1 MSQDDPA
8 QLSEAE
14 LFALVERIRQH
25 EPELVASGG
34 GGRMSFAQERLW
46 LVDQLGVAGGAYNVP
61 RVWRLRGEL
70 DVARLERALRRIV
83 ARHEVL
89 RARFELAAG
98 MPEMVVDDAGDL
110 PLRIVDGGYD
120 VLAEEARQP
129 FLLAQEPPLRALL
142 VRVGPDHHLLALTM
156 HHIVCDGWSMGVLAR
171 ELSVLYAGG
180 ELAALPVQY
189 SDFVR
194 WERER
199 LSGAALE
206 ELLSYWR
213 GRLAG
218 LPPVL
223 ELPGDRP
230 RPAVQSFGGGWVR
243 FGVPGAVVRGL
254 RRPGVTLFMSL
265 LAGFAVVL
273 GRWSGRADVA
283 VGSPM
288 AGRSRVEVEDLIG
301 FFVNTVVL
309 RIDLG
314 GDPTVGELLGRVRD
328 TVLDAHRYAEMPFER
343 LVEDLAPERSL
354 AHTPLVQVMFVLQNA
369 PREKLTLPGLS
380 VSSVPLDTGTS
391 KFDLTLSMT
400 ETGDGLDAVLEYS
413 TDLFDASAINRFSAH
428 LITVLEAFAADPRQ
442 RLSCIALVSEAER
455 ERANHTTVPV
465 PGTCLHELFEAQA
478 DRTPDGI
485 AVRYGGRSIT
495 YAELDRRANRLAHHL
510 IQRGVGP
517 GVLVGVRLP
526 RSLDTVIAL
535 LAILKAGGGY
545 LPLDPAYPPRR
556 LEYMLTDSCAAM
568 VLTEL
573 DDQLGPC
580 GRPGRR
586 ASPSDTAYV
595 IYTSGSTGQP
605 KGVIVEHHSVVNLI
619 TWAGHALGD
628 AVAAPWTVFHSF
640 SFDYSVWE
648 TFVPLSHGGT
658 AVIVPADL
666 RDPADFVGLLA
677 REHVAVL
684 SITPS
689 GFRMLTGDE
698 TPWRGA
704 ALALATVVF
713 GGEALQPHHIPAWF
727 HTLLPGGITNMYG
740 ITEITVHATTAPVTA
755 GQPITIGHPIT
766 NTRLYL
772 LDEHLQPVPPGA
784 IGEIHIAGAGL
795 ARGYHNRPALTAQ
808 RFIPNPY
815 GPGRLYRTG
824 DYARYRGSTLEFVG
838 RRDRQVKI
846 RGYRIELP
854 EIEAALGDAIVIDR
868 DGTLTAY
875 TRNPI
880 DQDQLRATL
889 PDHMIPATF
898 IHIDTWPLTANG
910 KIDHTALPAPTHE
923 QHRPAGTQAAELVAE
938 QMAAV
943 LGLAVVGV
951 DANFFALGGDSMLAT
966 RLVARLRQTTG
977 VELTLRRVFEAPT
990 ARGIAAALAKSP
1002 VTVTP
1007 IPARGGGGGR
1017 MSFAQERLWLVDQLG
1032 VAGGAYNVPRVWRLR
1047 GELDVARLERALRRI
1062 VARHEVLRARFE
1074 LAAGMP
1080 EMVVDDAGDLPLR
1093 IVDGGYDVLAEEA
1106 RQPFLLAQEPPLRA
1120 LLVRVGPD
1128 HHLLAL
1134 TMHHIVCDGWSV
1146 GVMER
1151 ELSVLYAGGELAALP
1166 VQYSDF
1172 VRWERER
1179 LSGAAL
1185 EELLSYWRGRLAG
1198 LPPVLELPGD
1208 RPRPAVQ
1215 SFRGASVRFGVDVGP
1230 LRELG
1235 RRTAVTLFMS
1245 LLAGFAVVLGRW
1257 SGRADVAVG
1266 SPMAGR
1272 SRVEVE
1278 DLIGFFVN
1286 TVVLRIDLGG
1296 DPTVGELLGRVRDTV
1311 LDAHRY
1317 AEMPFERL
1325 VEDLAPERSLAHTP
1339 LVQVMFVLQN
1349 APLEAPLLPGLE
1361 TCLLPV
1367 TTETSKFDMTLYATV
1382 DDTRVALTLTGATDL
1397 FELQTLERFGAE
1409 LISVLTQ
1416 FAEPKT
1422 LLSAL
1427 EGIVAAEEDEAL
1439 TRALEEIIRAYDAEE
1454 HGHDLAGD

>member
-1 MSQDDPA
+1 MKVSPLSLAQQRLWILD
-8 QLSEAE
+8 QLS
-14 LFALVERIRQH
+14 V
-25 EPELVASGG
+25 GG
-34 GGRMSFAQERLW
+34 GPYTIAAAVRLT
-46 LVDQLGVAGGAYNVP
+46 
-61 RVWRLRGEL
+61 GEL

-89 RARFELAAG
+89 RARFELGADGPVMLISDDTDFAVRVDADIDEELRRPFVLSAG
-98 MPEMVVDDAGDL
+98 GL
-110 PLRIVDGGYD
+110 
-120 VLAEEARQP
+120 
-129 FLLAQEPPLRALL
+129 FRALL
-142 VRVGPDHHLLALTM
+142 KRVSEAEHVLLLTM

-923 QHRPAGTQAAELVAE
+923 QHRPAVFAPPVTDAERALAE
-938 QMAAV
+938 VWEQV
-943 LGLAVVGV
+943 LGVERIGLR
-951 DANFFALGGDSMLAT
+951 DNFFTLGGDSITAIHVVARARRAGLVVLAKDLFASPTVEALAAKIRGADDEAGSAEPGPVPLTQIQAWFFGLGLAKPDHWNQSALVRCPEVVHTERLRVALDALAARHDALRLRFDGPQQWLTAAAPPVAVTMADAASFEAAATRAQASLDLRHGRLLAAVVCGHQILVVVHHLVIDAVSWRILIEDLQALYDQQPLAPPTMSFAHWARRLPGAPITAHSTVHGVLRSSTYVTDGRLVNHNVLVTALRRALDAAFDVEAHGRDGAEDLSRTIGWFTTIHRVATVESSVGAASIVLNYLGRAIPPVDGAWRIVSGGLGGNRAPENGRPYAIELNVAHGEDGRLVLRFDHIRDPGEIDALAT
-966 RLVARLRQTTG
+966 AVVEELRADVSRPRDYAPEDFPHAGLSQDELARAVARLREG
-977 VELTLRRVFEAPT
+977 
-990 ARGIAAALAKSP
+990 KS
-1002 VTVTP
+1002 
-1007 IPARGGGGGR
+1007 
-1017 MSFAQERLWLVDQLG
+1017 
-1032 VAGGAYNVPRVWRLR
+1032 
-1047 GELDVARLERALRRI
+1047 
-1062 VARHEVLRARFE
+1062 
-1074 LAAGMP
+1074 
-1080 EMVVDDAGDLPLR
+1080 
-1093 IVDGGYDVLAEEA
+1093 
-1106 RQPFLLAQEPPLRA
+1106 
-1120 LLVRVGPD
+1120 
-1128 HHLLAL
+1128 
-1134 TMHHIVCDGWSV
+1134 
-1146 GVMER
+1146 
-1151 ELSVLYAGGELAALP
+1151 
-1166 VQYSDF
+1166 
-1172 VRWERER
+1172 
-1179 LSGAAL
+1179 
-1185 EELLSYWRGRLAG
+1185 
-1198 LPPVLELPGD
+1198 
-1208 RPRPAVQ
+1208 
-1215 SFRGASVRFGVDVGP
+1215 
-1230 LRELG
+1230 
-1235 RRTAVTLFMS
+1235 
-1245 LLAGFAVVLGRW
+1245 
-1257 SGRADVAVG
+1257 
-1266 SPMAGR
+1266 
-1272 SRVEVE
+1272 
-1278 DLIGFFVN
+1278 
-1286 TVVLRIDLGG
+1286 
-1296 DPTVGELLGRVRDTV
+1296 
-1311 LDAHRY
+1311 
-1317 AEMPFERL
+1317 
-1325 VEDLAPERSLAHTP
+1325 
-1339 LVQVMFVLQN
+1339 
-1349 APLEAPLLPGLE
+1349 
-1361 TCLLPV
+1361 
-1367 TTETSKFDMTLYATV
+1367 
-1382 DDTRVALTLTGATDL
+1382 
-1397 FELQTLERFGAE
+1397 
-1409 LISVLTQ
+1409 
-1416 FAEPKT
+1416 
-1422 LLSAL
+1422 
-1427 EGIVAAEEDEAL
+1427 
-1439 TRALEEIIRAYDAEE
+1439 
-1454 HGHDLAGD
+1454 